1 MKFPNGIGV
10 AALLGL
16 TTMATAIGIDGTLPA
31 MPAMVEAFGTT
42 RTSVQTTLS
51 LFMVGVAI
59 GQLVHG
65 PLSDRFGRKPVI
77 VAAMLI
83 TGAATAGC
91 AAAQSLEALMA
102 FRFLHGISASA
113 GFIVARAA
121 VRDRYERAE
130 AARVISLVL
139 FVHGFAPL
147 ISPVVGAHLTVA
159 FGWRAVFAFIA
170 GYSALVA
177 LAFGA
182 IFRET
187 LERPDPDAL
196 RIAPMLRNFREI
208 SRNATFWAYTGCAT
222 ACFGILFSF
231 LSASSHVIIAFFGE
245 SETAYSYMFGGCMI
259 GTIAGMLLNSRLIP
273 RYGTDRLLR
282 WGVWQASLF
291 GLLMLGLSLAGAQ
304 NWVAVIGPM
313 FFCMI
318 AFSLIYPQ
326 TLAGALQ
333 PFPHAAGAA
342 SSLAGLAQQ
351 LAAAV
356 TGMAVAAL
364 TTGGTQTALAGGV
377 AFWALFALVL
387 YLAAIRRRAPR

>member
-1 MKFPNGIGV
+1 MKFRNGIGL

-31 MPAMVEAFGTT
+31 MPAMVETFGTT

-59 GQLVHG
+59 GQIVHG

-77 VAAMLI
+77 VAGMLI
-83 TGAATAGC
+83 TAAATAGC
-91 AAAQSLEALMA
+91 AAAQSLEAFMA

-121 VRDRYERAE
+121 IRDRYEHAD

-139 FVHGFAPL
+139 FFHGFAPL
-147 ISPVVGAHLTVA
+147 ISPVVGAHLVVA
-159 FGWRAVFAFIA
+159 FGWNAVFAFIA
-170 GYSALVA
+170 CYSALVA
-177 LAFGA
+177 LAFGL

-196 RIAPMLRNFREI
+196 QITPMLRNFREI
-208 SRNATFWAYTGCAT
+208 SRSAVFWAYTGCAA

-231 LSASSHVIIAFFGE
+231 LSASSHVIITFFGE

-259 GTIAGMLLNSRLIP
+259 GTIIGMLINSRLIP

-291 GLLMLGLSLAGAQ
+291 GLLLLILSLAGAQ
-304 NWVAVIGPM
+304 NWLAVIGPM

-342 SSLAGLAQQ
+342 SSLVGLVQQ
-351 LAAAV
+351 LTGAV
-356 TGMAVAAL
+356 TGMVVAAL
-364 TTGGTQTALAGGV
+364 STGGTQTALAGGV
-377 AFWALFALVL
+377 LFWALFALGV
-387 YLAAIRRRAPR
+387 YLAAIRRLTP